1 MKKIKLPKKSR
12 TRTQRA
18 VAVKRRIVLGPL
30 LVVWMLC
37 APAREIPRIRRKLKS
52 AYSDEWLE
60 RRIRV
65 IPRTRKDF
73 VVLLM
78 LLFVCSHAVFF
89 AFAPINA
96 ELNLLAQSDDIRK
109 YDLAEQHILTAS
121 IAQISMLVGILP
133 SVLVLGLASM
143 PTYGIE
149 KWPRRLWKKSGAL
162 ILLSSLWM
170 RESKL
175 TEYYYRMHGFGSKPP
190 RSRLPLTGNVA
201 HMIPD
206 SFTSNW

>member
-1 MKKIKLPKKSR
+1 MREK
-12 TRTQRA
+12 TRRKHPTTTQRA
-18 VAVKRRIVLGPL
+18 RRIKRQMAYGPL

-37 APAREIPRIRRKLKS
+37 APAREIPRIRKKLKS

-78 LLFVCSHAVFF
+78 LLFGCSHAVFF
-89 AFAPINA
+89 AFAPIHA

-109 YDLAEQHILTAS
+109 YDLAKQHNVTAS

-149 KWPRRLWKKSGAL
+149 KWPRRLWKNSGAL

-175 TEYYYRMHGFGSKPP
+175 TEYYYRIHGFGSKPP